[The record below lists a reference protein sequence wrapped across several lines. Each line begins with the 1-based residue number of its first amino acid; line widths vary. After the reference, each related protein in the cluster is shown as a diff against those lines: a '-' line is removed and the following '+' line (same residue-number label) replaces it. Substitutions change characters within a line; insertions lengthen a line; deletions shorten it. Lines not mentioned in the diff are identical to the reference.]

1 MLEPDKR
8 IPCPSISSEFYSRI
22 DRGGLPSC
30 WNQIKDPLTPSLSPG
45 FVIGLVKIGSS
56 NMVSE
61 LGGLVFKPPPRIFS
75 LRVILA

>member
-1 MLEPDKR
+1 
-8 IPCPSISSEFYSRI
+8 
-22 DRGGLPSC
+22 
-30 WNQIKDPLTPSLSPG
+30 
-45 FVIGLVKIGSS
+45 LVKIGSS